1 LKISSGSFSAGGTAD
16 PFTDTAVATRHVSIE
31 NNSSDGAGGFNV
43 TAGSKSIGTLSG
55 TGKTS
60 VAADATL
67 TTDYVRQHT
76 LSADGLVN
84 IRANGNNTSVIDTLA
99 IGPAGK
105 IDLSDNELLTNS
117 PIGSFVAG
125 TYTGVQGDV
134 ARAYN
139 FGAWDMPGLTTSQEL
154 AGPNAGPL
162 SGTTTIGVATGEQIL
177 FLGPTDTGLFAGQTV
192 TGATTIAMYTYA
204 GDMNFDGLVDAA
216 DYGVID
222 NWVQFPGT
230 DGYANGD
237 LNYDGVIDAGDYG
250 IIDNTI
256 QLQGDPLASGS
267 AFAGGAGMLAGAVT
281 AVPEPATAGLI
292 LTALGISLTHRTAR
306 RRRRGHVCA

>member
-1 LKISSGSFSAGGTAD
+1 VKSGGANIDTSGLNVSISQPLLHDAAIGATPDGGLAKSGAGTMTLAGENSYTGPTTATGGTLVLGKSLTTSSAVSVQND
-16 PFTDTAVATRHVSIE
+16 AKVEVANDGTYLNVVKTPAITIGENARIDLKNNKLITDT
-31 NNSSDGAGGFNV
+31 
-43 TAGSKSIGTLSG
+43 
-55 TGKTS
+55 
-60 VAADATL
+60 
-67 TTDYVRQHT
+67 
-76 LSADGLVN
+76 
-84 IRANGNNTSVIDTLA
+84 
-99 IGPAGK
+99 
-105 IDLSDNELLTNS
+105 
-117 PIGSFVAG
+117 PIGSFTGGA
-125 TYTGVQGDV
+125 YTGVQGEV

-139 FGAWDMPGLTTSQEL
+139 FGAWDLPGLTTSEEL

-177 FLGPTDTGLFAGQTV
+177 FIAPTDTGTFAGQTV

-237 LNYDGVIDAGDYG
+237 LNYDGVIDAADYG

-256 QLQGDPLASGS
+256 QLQGAPIPM
-267 AFAGGAGMLAGAVT
+267 GGAAAVAIGDAGLGGVT
-281 AVPEPATAGLI
+281 AVPEPAS
-292 LTALGISLTHRTAR
+292 LGMLSFAAASLLGR
-306 RRRRGHVCA
+306 RRRLVR